1 MIEIECITRE
11 DGLRNLQWEWEELW
25 QSSFTASIFLT
36 FSWICCCWKEL
47 EAHNELRVFVARDGG
62 RAVLIAPFMKSRR
75 AQRGL
80 PADCLTFIE
89 HPEAQIADVLLAKS
103 QQNSRALE
111 ALLKSLMNAQATD
124 WHLLSL
130 DKIPQGSPTL
140 ELLAASA
147 QGCFSGLDVRSSHE
161 ALFIALVGGWQ
172 AYLNSR
178 SPRFRKTLRNIVNR
192 IERLGA
198 IETKCYKG
206 EEVNNQTIEK
216 LFSVS
221 DSSWKVADGVAI
233 TSQKRRMQFFED
245 LLLAVAQ
252 RGNVQVWT
260 LEVNGAAIA
269 SEIQVIDGPTVYAL
283 RSDYDERYADSSP
296 GVYLQGEILRHLF
309 ESSYES
315 YNLGVGL
322 NPYKLRWTDR
332 RLPVMNVRIYNRT
345 MYSRFL
351 RSFDQYDLGKLRRVP
366 GIRTLHN
373 FIVGR
378 VS

>member
-1 MIEIECITRE
+1 MVEIECITRE
-11 DGLRNLQWEWEELW
+11 DGLRNLRREWEELW
-25 QSSFTASIFLT
+25 QSSLTASFFLT

-47 EAHNELRVFVARDGG
+47 QAHNELRVFVARDEG
-62 RAVLIAPFMKSRR
+62 RAVLVAPFMKSRR
-75 AQRGL
+75 AQKGL
-80 PADCLTFIE
+80 PVDCLTFIE
-89 HPEAQIADVLLAKS
+89 HPEAQIADILLARS
-103 QQNSRALE
+103 QQSSRALE
-111 ALLKSLMNAQATD
+111 ALLKFLVNVQVAD

-147 QGCFSGLDVRSSHE
+147 ESCSSRFEVKSSHE
-161 ALFIALVGGWQ
+161 ALFIPLVGDWQ
-172 AYLNSR
+172 AYLNTR
-178 SPRFRKTLRNIVNR
+178 SPRFRKTLRNVVNR

-198 IETKCYKG
+198 VEVKCYSG
-206 EEVNNQTIEK
+206 QEVNDQTIEK

-233 TSQKRRMQFFED
+233 TSQTHRMRFFED

-252 RGNVQVWT
+252 RGDVRVWM

-296 GVYLQGEILRHLF
+296 GMYLQVEILQQLF
-309 ESSYES
+309 RSSYES

-322 NPYKLRWTDR
+322 NPYKTRWADQ
-332 RLPVMNVRIYNRT
+332 RLPVMNFRIYNQT
-345 MYSRFL
+345 MYSRLL
-351 RSFDQYDLGKLRRVP
+351 RSVDQYDLGKLKRVP
-366 GIRTLHN
+366 GIRSLHD